1 MVKNRLQTEL
11 AQTRLEALEYGAIH
25 SQDIAENHFPRDLIN
40 PSMFSKGARRNFD
53 MIKQV
58 LLEYDLGPRPDYES
72 EIEQKLQELYF
83 ENDYLKGETERVEFN
98 NYSVLKPKFESKLM
112 LRDTLESLYEGKIKS
127 LSKEMQ
133 LLTLKLKTE
142 NRRVLDQL
150 SQGASELKQIRDQ
163 TTSTTEVPF
172 DVEKFE
178 EDL

>member
-1 MVKNRLQTEL
+1 
-11 AQTRLEALEYGAIH
+11 
-25 SQDIAENHFPRDLIN
+25 
-40 PSMFSKGARRNFD
+40 
-53 MIKQV
+53 
-58 LLEYDLGPRPDYES
+58 
-72 EIEQKLQELYF
+72 
-83 ENDYLKGETERVEFN
+83 VEFN

>member
-11 AQTRLEALEYGAIH
+11 AQTRLEALEYGAIR